1 MGCSQCIGL
10 EQETQKWVKSDLAAL
25 RRGKKQRTTLLL
37 IRALHDLG
45 VGGQTLLD
53 IGGGLG
59 VIQLELLKGGA
70 AAATSVEI
78 SSAYLDAARQEAARQ
93 GLSERITWQHGD
105 FVALAEDVPA
115 ADIVTLDRVV
125 CCYPDYKEL
134 IGKSVAKAGKL
145 YALVFPR
152 DLWVIRQGLKLMN
165 WIFKAQKSL
174 YVAYIHPVAEIDGI
188 IRAGGFSAA
197 YQHSTLGWHVR
208 VYRRA

>member
-25 RRGKKQRTTLLL
+25 RRGKKGRTTSLL
-37 IRALHDLG
+37 IQALLDLG

-59 VIQLELLKGGA
+59 AIQLELLKGGA

-78 SSAYLDAARQEAARQ
+78 SHAYLEAARQEAARQ
-93 GLSERITWQHGD
+93 GLSERIVWLHGD
-105 FVALAEDVPA
+105 FVALADDVPT

-134 IGKSVAKAGKL
+134 IGKSVVKAGKV
-145 YALVFPR
+145 YALVFPK

-174 YVAYIHPVAEIDGI
+174 YVAYIHPVAEIDRI
-188 IRAGGFSAA
+188 IRASGFTPA
-197 YQHSTLGWHVR
+197 YQRSTLGWHVW

>member
-25 RRGKKQRTTLLL
+25 RRGKKQRTTVLL
-37 IRALHDLG
+37 IQALLDLG

-78 SSAYLDAARQEAARQ
+78 SSAYLEAARQEAARQ
-93 GLSERITWQHGD
+93 GLSERIAWEHGD

-134 IGKSVAKAGKL
+134 IGKSVVKAGKV

-174 YVAYIHPVAEIDGI
+174 YVAYIHPVAEIDRI
-188 IRAGGFSAA
+188 IRASGFSAA

>member
-37 IRALHDLG
+37 IRALLDLG

-78 SSAYLDAARQEAARQ
+78 SSAYLDAARQEAARR

-105 FVALAEDVPA
+105 FVALAADVPA

-134 IGKSVAKAGKL
+134 IGKSVVKAGKL

-188 IRAGGFSAA
+188 IRAGGFSAV
-197 YQHSTLGWHVR
+197 YQHNTLGWHVR

>member
-10 EQETQKWVKSDLAAL
+10 EQETKKWVKSDLAAMQ
-25 RRGKKQRTTLLL
+25 RGKKPRTTTLL
-37 IRALHDLG
+37 IRALLDLG

-78 SSAYLDAARQEAARQ
+78 SNAYLEAARQEADRR
-93 GLSERITWQHGD
+93 GLSERIAWLHGD

-115 ADIVTLDRVV
+115 ADIVTLNRVV
-125 CCYPDYKEL
+125 CCYPDYQALVE
-134 IGKSVAKAGKL
+134 KSTAKAGKV
-145 YALVFPR
+145 YALVFPK
-152 DLWVIRQGLKLMN
+152 DWWIIRKGLNLMN
-165 WIFKAQKSL
+165 WVFKAQKSL
-174 YVAYIHPVAEIDGI
+174 YVAYIHPVAEIDRI
-188 IRAGGFSAA
+188 IHASGFVPA
-197 YQHSTLGWHVR
+197 YQRSTLGWHVW

>member
-25 RRGKKQRTTLLL
+25 RRGKKDRTTSLL
-37 IRALHDLG
+37 IQALLDLG
-45 VGGQTLLD
+45 VGDQTLLD

-59 VIQLELLKGGA
+59 AIQLELLKGGA

-78 SSAYLDAARQEAARQ
+78 SHAYLEAARQEAARR
-93 GLSERITWQHGD
+93 GLSERIVWLHGD
-105 FVALAEDVPA
+105 FVALADDVPT

-134 IGKSVAKAGKL
+134 IGKSVGKAGKV
-145 YALVFPR
+145 YALVFPK
-152 DLWVIRQGLKLMN
+152 DLWVIRQGLRLMN

-174 YVAYIHPVAEIDGI
+174 YVAYLHPVAEIDRV
-188 IRAGGFSAA
+188 IRAGGFIPA
-197 YQHSTLGWHVR
+197 YQRSTLGWHVW

>member
-1 MGCSQCIGL
+1 MGCSQCVGL

-25 RRGKKQRTTLLL
+25 RRGKKQRTTVLL
-37 IRALHDLG
+37 IQALLDLG
-45 VGGQTLLD
+45 VGEQTLLD

-78 SSAYLDAARQEAARQ
+78 SSAYLEAARQEAASQ

-115 ADIVTLDRVV
+115 VDIVTLDRVV

-134 IGKSVAKAGKL
+134 IGKSVVKAGKV

-152 DLWVIRQGLKLMN
+152 DLWVIRQGLRLMN

-174 YVAYIHPVAEIDGI
+174 YVAYIHPVAEIDRI
-188 IRAGGFSAA
+188 IRASGFSAA

>member
-1 MGCSQCIGL
+1 MSCSQCIGL
-10 EQETQKWVKSDLAAL
+10 EQETQKWVKSDLAAF
-25 RRGKKQRTTLLL
+25 RRGKKDRTTSLL
-37 IRALHDLG
+37 IQALLDLG
-45 VGGQTLLD
+45 VGDQTLLD

-70 AAATSVEI
+70 TTATSVEI
-78 SSAYLDAARQEAARQ
+78 SHAYLEAARQEAARR
-93 GLSERITWQHGD
+93 GLSERIAWLHGD
-105 FVALAEDVPA
+105 FVALAEDVPT

-134 IGKSVAKAGKL
+134 IGKSVVKAGKV
-145 YALVFPR
+145 YALVFPK

-174 YVAYIHPVAEIDGI
+174 YVAYIHPVAEIDRI
-188 IRAGGFSAA
+188 IRASGFTPA
-197 YQHSTLGWHVR
+197 YQRSTLGWHVW

>member
-1 MGCSQCIGL
+1 MGCSQCVGL

-25 RRGKKQRTTLLL
+25 RRGKKQRTTVLL
-37 IRALHDLG
+37 IQALLDLG

-78 SSAYLDAARQEAARQ
+78 SSAYLEAARQEAARQ
-93 GLSERITWQHGD
+93 GLSERIAWEHGD
-105 FVALAEDVPA
+105 FVALAEDVPV

-125 CCYPDYKEL
+125 CCYPDYQEL
-134 IGKSVAKAGKL
+134 IGKSVVKAGKV

-174 YVAYIHPVAEIDGI
+174 YVAYIHPVAEIDRI
-188 IRAGGFSAA
+188 IRASGFSTA